1 MASHD
6 GGDRIKGP
14 WSPEEDEQLQKL
26 VQLHGARNWSV
37 ISRSI
42 PGRSGKSCRL
52 RWCNQLSP
60 EVEHRP
66 FTPEEDEI
74 ILKAHAKYGN
84 KWASIARLLNG
95 RTDNSIKNHW
105 NSTLKRKCATAM
117 VGGELRPV
125 QVSKKLDGGDVTS
138 AMMNELKL
146 SPERTSPG
154 GSVVNESFDNI
165 PAKMNFYF
173 SFMKNEIKAPP
184 AESPPP
190 AADNENA
197 DDLLTALTLSL
208 PGTGSGSSSVK
219 IEDKDSISSRQIQQS
234 DSCGRKSEITCH
246 DPKKKSIVAA
256 LGPPELSALPLV
268 SLTSNRELVSGK
280 NNLSRSSGSH
290 PRPNSFLPQYLR
302 RIVKWQQM
310 DIEYTFWQMLH
321 LCTSPK
327 VVYQHT
333 KYHKQTKNQWARDDP
348 AFVLIC
354 SLLLVVSTLAYCA
367 A

>member
-14 WSPEEDEQLQKL
+14 WSPEEDEQLQTL
-26 VQLHGARNWSV
+26 VQLRGARNWSAM
-37 ISRSI
+37 SRSI

-117 VGGELRPV
+117 VGGELRPL
-125 QVSKKLDGGDVTS
+125 QVSKKLDSGDVTS
-138 AMMNELKL
+138 AMMNGLKL

-173 SFMKNEIKAPP
+173 SFMKNEMTAPP
-184 AESPPP
+184 VESPPP
-190 AADNENA
+190 PADNENA

-219 IEDKDSISSRQIQQS
+219 IEDKDSISNRQIQQS
-234 DSCGRKSEITCH
+234 DSRGK
-246 DPKKKSIVAA
+246 VVGAA
-256 LGPPELSALPLV
+256 EKEATLFSAELLSAMQEFIRKEIR
-268 SLTSNRELVSGK
+268 NY
-280 NNLSRSSGSH
+280 LS
-290 PRPNSFLPQYLR
+290 
-302 RIVKWQQM
+302 
-310 DIEYTFWQMLH
+310 
-321 LCTSPK
+321 
-327 VVYQHT
+327 
-333 KYHKQTKNQWARDDP
+333 
-348 AFVLIC
+348 
-354 SLLLVVSTLAYCA
+354 
-367 A
+367 